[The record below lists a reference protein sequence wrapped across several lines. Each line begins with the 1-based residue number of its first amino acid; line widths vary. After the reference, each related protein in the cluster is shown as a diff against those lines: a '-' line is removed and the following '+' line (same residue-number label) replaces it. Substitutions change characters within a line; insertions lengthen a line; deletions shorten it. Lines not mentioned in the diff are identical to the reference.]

1 MVAMSKY
8 PLYKASALD
17 DLIRVIQERATPDI
31 ATYLISNFESTI
43 YHIKEHLREFELLH
57 MHKLIIYTYSK
68 YNIIIYL
75 DNLFSRF
82 TAVRAYK
89 ILTQIVTPRR
99 EDNSYAKA
107 SIMLSPV
114 LMAQLILEG

>member
-17 DLIRVIQERATPDI
+17 DLIRVIQERATPDN
-31 ATYLISNFESTI
+31 ATYLISNFEAAI
-43 YHIKEHLREFELLH
+43 YHIKEHLREFALLY
-57 MHKLIIYTYSK
+57 KLIIYTYSK

-75 DNLFSRF
+75 DNLFSRS
-82 TAVRAYK
+82 TAVRTYK
-89 ILTQIVTPRR
+89 TLMQIVTPMQP
-99 EDNSYAKA
+99 DNSYAKA

>member
-1 MVAMSKY
+1 MSEY

-17 DLIRVIQERATPDI
+17 DLIRVVQERATPDI
-31 ATYLISNFESTI
+31 ATYLISNFESAI
-43 YHIKEHLREFELLH
+43 NHIKEHSREFALL
-57 MHKLIIYTYSK
+57 HKLISYTYRK

-75 DNLFSRF
+75 DNLFSRS
-82 TAVRAYK
+82 TAVRTYK
-89 ILTQIVTPRR
+89 ILMQIANPRR
-99 EDNSYAKA
+99 GDNSYAKA

>member
-1 MVAMSKY
+1 MSKY

-31 ATYLISNFESTI
+31 ATYLISNFEAAI
-43 YHIKEHLREFELLH
+43 YNIKEHLREFALLQY
-57 MHKLIIYTYSK
+57 LISYTYSK

-75 DNLFSRF
+75 DNLFSRS
-82 TAVRAYK
+82 TAVRTYK
-89 ILTQIVTPRR
+89 ILMQSANPRR
-99 EDNSYAKA
+99 ADNSDAIA
-107 SIMLSPV
+107 FIMLSPV

>member
-1 MVAMSKY
+1 MHDY
-8 PLYKASALD
+8 PLYQASNLT

-31 ATYLISNFESTI
+31 ATYLISNFESVV
-43 YHIKEHLREFELLH
+43 YQIKEHLREFALL
-57 MHKLIIYTYSK
+57 HKLITYTYSK

-82 TAVRAYK
+82 TAVRTYK
-89 ILTQIVTPRR
+89 ILMQIVILRQA
-99 EDNSYAKA
+99 DNSYAKA

-114 LMAQLILEG
+114 LTAQLILEG